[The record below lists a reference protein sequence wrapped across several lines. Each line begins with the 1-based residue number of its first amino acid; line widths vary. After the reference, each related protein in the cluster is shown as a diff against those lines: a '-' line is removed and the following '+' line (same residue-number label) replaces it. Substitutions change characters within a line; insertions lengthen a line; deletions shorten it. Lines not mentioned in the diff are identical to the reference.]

1 MHSHQIKVNRFTR
14 SGEHGKGIQCPKCN
28 ECFNVYHFAWS
39 ALTCQS
45 CNTSVDKYDWWL
57 V

>member
-45 CNTSVDKYDWWL
+45 CNTSIDKYDWWL